1 VTLGPGTSSPPVTA
15 ARFVTGEAVSFD
27 LQVARLGSR
36 MLARL
41 IDLLVQLA
49 LAWLLAVVVPLVFAL
64 LELTGLVVVDFQ
76 LAAATFVV
84 LLVLVVVGYPVA
96 LETFTGGRT
105 LGKLALGLRVVR
117 DDGGPIRFRQALTRA
132 LVAAGIE
139 WPGLLAP
146 PLTWLACVWTMTVS
160 RQGKRL
166 GDYAA
171 GTLVIHDRT
180 PAVWGHAPFMPPG
193 LAGWAATLDLAG
205 VDDDLA
211 LAVRH
216 FLARVRQL
224 REPARAG
231 LAHRL
236 AAEVAAVTR
245 PAPPPGLPAWVYLAA
260 VHAERHRRARHR
272 LAALRARSVAVWPEL
287 AAAATGPHAPVSPT
301 ATGVPSPPVGGLAS
315 APPVGGVAS
324 APLAGTGASA
334 ARLRPPAPRPPE
346 PADRRPP
353 G

>member
-1 VTLGPGTSSPPVTA
+1 VAT
-15 ARFVTGEAVSFD
+15 ARFVTGEAVSLD

-41 IDLLVQLA
+41 IDLLIQVA
-49 LAWLLAVVVPLVFAL
+49 LLWLLAFVVPLLLAF

-76 LAAATFVV
+76 LASATFVV

-96 LETFTGGRT
+96 LETLAGGRT

-117 DDGGPIRFRQALTRA
+117 DDGGPIRFRQALARG
-132 LVAAGIE
+132 LVAAAIE

-160 RQGKRL
+160 PQGKRL

-180 PAVWGHAPFMPPG
+180 PAVWGHAPLMPPG

-224 REPARAG
+224 RDPARTH

-245 PAPPPGLPAWVYLAA
+245 PAPPPGLSAWAFLAA
-260 VHAERHRRARHR
+260 VHAERHRRARYR
-272 LAALRARSVAVWPEL
+272 LAALRARSAAVWPEL
-287 AAAATGPHAPVSPT
+287 ALPPAGTWTPPPAGAPFPSPSAAPPSAQPDAAAP
-301 ATGVPSPPVGGLAS
+301 
-315 APPVGGVAS
+315 
-324 APLAGTGASA
+324 A
-334 ARLRPPAPRPPE
+334 ARLRPPAPRPPV
-346 PADRRPP
+346 PADRYPP

>member
-1 VTLGPGTSSPPVTA
+1 VAVTSGPAISPPPVAT
-15 ARFVTGEAVSFD
+15 ARFVTGDAVSLD

-41 IDLLVQLA
+41 IDLLVQVSLF
-49 LAWLLAVVVPLVFAL
+49 WLLLFAVQFLFL
-64 LELTGLVVVDFQ
+64 LLAQTGLVPVDLE
-76 LAAATFVV
+76 LAMAIYVV
-84 LLVLVVVGYPVA
+84 LLALVVVGYPVA
-96 LETFTGGRT
+96 LETLAGGCT

-117 DDGGPIRFRQALTRA
+117 DDGGPIRFRQAMTRG
-132 LVAAGIE
+132 LVAAAIE

-160 RQGKRL
+160 PQGKRL

-180 PAVWGHAPFMPPG
+180 PAVWGQAPLMPPG
-193 LAGWAATLDLAG
+193 LAPWAATLDLAG
-205 VDDDLA
+205 MDDGLA

-224 REPARAG
+224 REPARTQ

-236 AAEVAAVTR
+236 VAEVAAVTR
-245 PAPPPGLPAWVYLAA
+245 PAPPPGLSAWAYLAA

-272 LAALRARSVAVWPEL
+272 LAVLRARSAAVWPEL
-287 AAAATGPHAPVSPT
+287 TPT
-301 ATGVPSPPVGGLAS
+301 PPAGWLPPAQPAGLI
-315 APPVGGVAS
+315 PPAQPAGLIPPAQPAGVA
-324 APLAGTGASA
+324 APA
-334 ARLRPPAPRPPE
+334 APLRPPTPRPPVQS
-346 PADRRPP
+346 
-353 G
+353 

>member
-1 VTLGPGTSSPPVTA
+1 MTRGPAISPPPVAT
-15 ARFVTGEAVSFD
+15 ARFVTGEAVSLD

-41 IDLLVQLA
+41 IDLLIQVA
-49 LAWLLAVVVPLVFAL
+49 LMWLLLVVVPIVLGL
-64 LELTGLVVVDFQ
+64 LALTGLVQVDAELFS
-76 LAAATFVV
+76 ATFIV
-84 LLVLVVVGYPVA
+84 LLALVVVGYPVV
-96 LETFTGGRT
+96 LETLAGGRT

-117 DDGGPIRFRQALTRA
+117 DDGGPIRFRQAMTRG
-132 LVAAGIE
+132 LVAAAVE

-160 RQGKRL
+160 PQGKRL

-180 PAVWGHAPFMPPG
+180 PAVWGHVPLMPPG
-193 LAGWAATLDLAG
+193 LAAWAASLDLAG
-205 VDDDLA
+205 MDDHLA

-224 REPARAG
+224 REPARTH
-231 LAHRL
+231 LANRL
-236 AAEVAAVTR
+236 MAEVATVTR
-245 PAPPPGLPAWVYLAA
+245 PAPPPGVSAWTYLAA

-272 LAALRARSVAVWPEL
+272 LAALRARSAAVWPEL
-287 AAAATGPHAPVSPT
+287 AAGSPSGAPTGPSPGAPT
-301 ATGVPSPPVGGLAS
+301 PPPADGAF
-315 APPVGGVAS
+315 PVV
-324 APLAGTGASA
+324 
-334 ARLRPPAPRPPE
+334 RLRPPTPRPPV
-346 PADRRPP
+346 PADRYPP